1 VCGVVVKGYMY
12 GILLYT
18 YIKCV
23 SVCGG
28 VGLGGYMYSA
38 CMYACVCVFLY
49 VGLSLEAIYIHSV
62 CVCVCDFVCWGVV
75 EAIYIICTYVFVCL

>member
-1 VCGVVVKGYMY
+1 
-12 GILLYT
+12 
-18 YIKCV
+18 
-23 SVCGG
+23 
-28 VGLGGYMYSA
+28 MYSA